1 MMKQNLIIAV
11 TGASGSVYGKILLDK
26 LLHLREQTGDVG
38 LIFSKNAEEIW
49 QHELGDKSYQDYPF
63 KKYPITDFY
72 APFASGSAQYHT
84 MIICPCSMGVLGRI
98 AHGTSD
104 DLITR
109 AADVILKEKRKLIV
123 VPRETPYNLI
133 HIKNMELVTLA
144 GGIICPATPSFYSKP
159 KSLQELA
166 ETVIDRVLDLA
177 GIKVNIRRWGSKGNF
192 YQS

>member
-1 MMKQNLIIAV
+1 MNKQKLIIAV
-11 TGASGSVYGKILLDK
+11 TGASGSIYAKTLLDK
-26 LLHLREQTGDVG
+26 LLALNEQIEAVG

-49 QHELGDKSYQDYPF
+49 QYELEDKSYQDYPF
-63 KKYPITDFY
+63 KKYSITDFY
-72 APFASGSAQYHT
+72 APFASGSSRYDT
-84 MIICPCSMGVLGRI
+84 MIVCPCSMGILGRI

-109 AADVILKEKRKLIV
+109 AADVMLKEKRKLIL

-159 KSLQELA
+159 ESIHEVA
-166 ETVIDRVLDLA
+166 GTVIDRVIDLA
-177 GIKVNIRRWGSKGNF
+177 GLKVNTTRWGSEDNF
-192 YQS
+192 

>member
-1 MMKQNLIIAV
+1 MNKQKLIIAV
-11 TGASGSVYGKILLDK
+11 TGASGSIYAKTLLDK
-26 LLHLREQTGDVG
+26 LLVLNEQIEAIA

-49 QHELGDKSYQDYPF
+49 QYELEDKSFLDYPF
-63 KKYPITDFY
+63 KKYSISDFY
-72 APFASGSAQYHT
+72 APFASGSSRYDT
-84 MIICPCSMGVLGRI
+84 MIVCPCSMGILGRI

-109 AADVILKEKRKLIV
+109 AADVMLKEKRKLIL

-159 KSLQELA
+159 ESIQEIA
-166 ETVIDRVLDLA
+166 GTVIDRVIDLA
-177 GIKVNIRRWGSKGNF
+177 GLKVNTSRWGNEDNF
-192 YQS
+192 